1 MVQAGAPWRQLRS
14 SRPGTHRS
22 LGAKGV
28 KAPCEM
34 PSRLRG
40 TPRRQASR
48 GTHRKRGDGDVHLSL
63 QERGNVFPT
72 GMASLTKWPL
82 PTGGPVP
89 QKGRAVARSFDL
101 LTPARSANIK
111 DVNIKDVLGPL
122 CHIRADVPAC
132 GRATSAAISTINFL
146 QVPIAHFTPR
156 KDFLYLLHLTVDCKL
171 CRETPVQEL
180 MYFNLRG
187 AYFVDNKFEV
197 FHV

>member
-1 MVQAGAPWRQLRS
+1 MKH
-14 SRPGTHRS
+14 RPG
-22 LGAKGV
+22 
-28 KAPCEM
+28 CEAHQ
-34 PSRLRG
+34 G
-40 TPRRQASR
+40 GRRQGER
-48 GTHRKRGDGDVHLSL
+48 TEKEGTEMFILPSKRG
-63 QERGNVFPT
+63 
-72 GMASLTKWPL
+72 GMSSPPAWRRSQNGRCPL
-82 PTGGPVP
+82 EAPFLR
-89 QKGRAVARSFDL
+89 KARSFDH

-122 CHIRADVPAC
+122 CRIRADVPAC

-156 KDFLYLLHLTVDCKL
+156 KHFLYLLHLTVDCKL

-197 FHV
+197 FHVETFYNLSHEDLSSSLFISPGSYYQLTYVLNLVPS